1 MSVFENLVGQEH
13 VVEIIK
19 SAVAAT
25 RTGQESQE
33 MTHAWVFTGP
43 PGSGRSSAAV
53 AFAQALIC
61 PKDGCGECNQCRS
74 TASGGHPDVEI
85 IRTEGLSIKIDE
97 VREPVSYTHLTL
109 PTKRI
114 V

>member
-19 SAVAAT
+19 GAVAAT
-25 RTGQESQE
+25 RSGAESQE

-53 AFAQALIC
+53 AFAQALVC
-61 PKDGCGECNQCRS
+61 PKDGCGDCNLRN
-74 TASGGHPDVEI
+74 
-85 IRTEGLSIKIDE
+85 
-97 VREPVSYTHLTL
+97 HLLDTPTL
-109 PTKRI
+109 AQKQRLQMI
-114 V
+114 YLILVGQ